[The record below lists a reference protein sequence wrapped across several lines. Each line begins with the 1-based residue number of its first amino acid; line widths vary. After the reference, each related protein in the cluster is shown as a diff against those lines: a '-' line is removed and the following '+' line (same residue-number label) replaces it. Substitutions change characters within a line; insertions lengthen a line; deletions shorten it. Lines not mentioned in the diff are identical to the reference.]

1 MNLWLHFYDSL
12 TSGKF
17 MLQARGY
24 SLQWTVRGDSAVKK
38 YVFQALGITFS
49 FALKKFSDGR
59 ISTSNT
65 YCCPLMEKGCAT
77 ECYNLPKFWVFLQM
91 GGLSNTPDL

>member
-12 TSGKF
+12 ISGKF

-24 SLQWTVRGDSAVKK
+24 SLQWTVRGDSAGKK

-49 FALKKFSDGR
+49 FLLKKFSDGR
-59 ISTSNT
+59 LSTSIT
-65 YCCPLMEKGCAT
+65 YPCLLMEKGCVT
-77 ECYNLPKFWVFLQM
+77 ESVITYQNL
-91 GGLSNTPDL
+91 GA